1 MPTDLLLLLSGVAAG
16 AFGALLGLGG
26 GILIVPILTLG
37 FGLPLSAAVG
47 TSLVSSRHQ
56 LLLVWRLRELVPSPD
71 PTQPGRSRF
80 QVSTTAA
87 LASIP

>member
-47 TSLVSSRHQ
+47 TSLVSVIATSTGAAV
-56 LLLVWRLRELVPSPD
+56 LNLVRANQSW
-71 PTQPGRSRF
+71 
-80 QVSTTAA
+80 
-87 LASIP
+87 